1 LYFDNYKSLKIPS
14 NVRLG
19 FCRTFTEMESLNL
32 SIRIKRVSMF
42 ASRKNA
48 KLVRTELK
56 QGLFSLCFTKKL
68 YFNSYKHDS
77 GIPFQLCIN
86 LTGHY

>member
-1 LYFDNYKSLKIPS
+1 
-14 NVRLG
+14 
-19 FCRTFTEMESLNL
+19 MESLNL

-56 QGLFSLCFTKKL
+56 QGLFLLRFTKKL

-77 GIPFQLCIN
+77 EIPFQL
-86 LTGHY
+86 LH